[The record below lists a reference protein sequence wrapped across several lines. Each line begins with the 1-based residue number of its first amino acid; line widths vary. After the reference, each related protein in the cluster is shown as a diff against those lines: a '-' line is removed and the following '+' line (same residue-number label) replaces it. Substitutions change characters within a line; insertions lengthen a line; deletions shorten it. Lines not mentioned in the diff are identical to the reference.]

1 MDLQWLDCKGQELFV
16 AGCPAF
22 FLFVFSIRCMRY
34 IKLVF
39 VHEASHTVNKDVHT
53 AKLFQDLIHSSHDAV
68 GLPHV
73 DTQWKT
79 APP

>member
-1 MDLQWLDCKGQELFV
+1 MVGLQRSGIVCGGVPRLFF
-16 AGCPAF
+16 C
-22 FLFVFSIRCMRY
+22 LFFSIRCMRY

>member
-1 MDLQWLDCKGQELFV
+1 
-16 AGCPAF
+16 
-22 FLFVFSIRCMRY
+22 MRY